1 MAYTFRRHSLSEVIC
16 LSRPNKSASA
26 HSFPSWFYTS
36 THICPGTLTFQRY
49 LHLCANICKSL
60 VQGLF
65 FFQHGFRRRP
75 FAGRLS
81 GASGG
86 AKKKRMKKVGRAP
99 RGSLSRRS
107 LSRCPPAISHASIS
121 VEARHLQDI
130 YRAESILTNCTPARG
145 PSHARTHAALP
156 GPPPLS
162 TIQPQL
168 YPCFFSPFPASPPP
182 PCIPAWIGE
191 RRLFHE
197 ASAERQSISCIW

>member
-1 MAYTFRRHSLSEVIC
+1 MVLHVYAYLPWDFDVPALSPSLC
-16 LSRPNKSASA
+16 
-26 HSFPSWFYTS
+26 
-36 THICPGTLTFQRY
+36 QY
-49 LHLCANICKSL
+49 LQKFSS
-60 VQGLF
+60 GSF
-65 FFQHGFRRRP
+65 FFSARLPPASVRGT
-75 FAGRLS
+75 GRLS